1 MGRVCVITG
10 ASQGIGRAAAIRMS
24 QEPDISALVLIA
36 RNARGWEETA
46 AALERGKEVE
56 LSPTT

>member
-24 QEPDISALVLIA
+24 REPDISTLVLIA
-36 RNARGWEETA
+36 RNASGLEETA
-46 AALERGKEVE
+46 AAVDRDGTAV
-56 LSPTT
+56 